1 MKILSVRHAALPALL
16 LPLIAAAQAA
26 DEQTMVVTAA
36 PTTVSELDTPAAVS
50 VVNGD
55 EMRQA
60 APRVNLSESLGAVP
74 GLQVQNRQNYAQDLQ
89 LSIRGFGSRS
99 TYGVRGL
106 RIYVD
111 GIPATMPDGQGQTS
125 NIDIGSVDTIEV
137 LRGPFSAL
145 YGNSSGGVINVTSQT
160 GTQPPTVEA
169 SSYYGSF
176 GTWHYGMKATGAVGD
191 GSHAGD
197 VDYTVSTNRFTTH
210 GYRDHSGARKNLAN
224 ARLGVRINDV
234 SKLTLLLNSV
244 DIKANDAGG
253 LTADEWRDN
262 PRQSPRGDQ
271 YNTRKNTR
279 QTQAGLRYERQL
291 SAQDD
296 LSVMMYAG
304 ERETTQFQS
313 IPRAPQLKPSHA
325 GGVIDLTRHYQ
336 GIDTRLTH
344 RGELLV
350 PVTLTAGLDYENM
363 SERRKGYENFVMV
376 NGAPQ
381 YGEQGALRRNER
393 NLMWNVDPYLQTQWQ
408 LTDKLSLDAGVRYSS
423 VWFDS
428 NDYYITPGNGDDS
441 GDASYHKWLPAGS
454 LKYALTDAWNVYLS
468 AGRGFET
475 PTINEL
481 SYRSDNQS
489 GLNFGL
495 KPSTNDTVEIGS
507 KTRIGNGLFTAAL
520 FQTNTDNEIVVDS
533 SSGGR
538 TSYKNAGKTRRQ
550 GVELGLDQQ
559 FGESWR
565 LKAAWTWLDA
575 TYRTNVCDDA
585 SCNGNRIPGIARNM
599 GYASFGYQPEQGW
612 YAGSDIRYMSDI
624 MANDENT
631 AKAPSWTVVGLT
643 TGYKWSYGRM
653 DMDLFGRIDNLF
665 DREYVGSVIVNE
677 SNGRYYEPAP
687 GRNYGIGMTPA
698 WRFKNR
704 PPPPPMPLAI
714 GGRSAFPGRL
724 FHRQADTRQ
733 RPALDTPPPS

>member
-26 DEQTMVVTAA
+26 DQQTMVVTAA

-55 EMRQA
+55 DMRQA

-304 ERETTQFQS
+304 ERETTQYQS

-507 KTRIGNGLFTAAL
+507 KTRIGNGLLTAAL
-520 FQTNTDNEIVVDS
+520 FQTDTDNEIVVDS

-550 GVELGLDQQ
+550 GMELGLDQQ

-575 TYRTNVCDDA
+575 TYRTNVCGDA

-653 DMDLFGRIDNLF
+653 DMDLFGRVDNLF

-687 GRNYGIGMTPA
+687 GRNYGIGLNLA
-698 WRFKNR
+698 WRFE
-704 PPPPPMPLAI
+704 
-714 GGRSAFPGRL
+714 
-724 FHRQADTRQ
+724 
-733 RPALDTPPPS
+733 

>member
-1 MKILSVRHAALPALL
+1 MKIIAMRTVALPALL
-16 LPLIAAAQAA
+16 LPLVANVHASTN
-26 DEQTMVVTAA
+26 DEQTMVVTAT
-36 PTTVSELDTPAAVS
+36 PTAVSELDTPAAVS

-55 EMRQA
+55 DMRQA
-60 APRVNLSESLGAVP
+60 APRINLSESLGAVP

-106 RIYVD
+106 RLYVD

-125 NIDIGSVDTIEV
+125 NIDIGSIDSLEV

-145 YGNSSGGVINVTSQT
+145 YGNSSGGVINVNTQT
-160 GTQPPTVEA
+160 GSQPPTIEA

-176 GTWHYGMKATGAVGD
+176 GTWHYGLKATGAVGD
-191 GSHAGD
+191 GSQAGD

-210 GYRDHSGARKNLAN
+210 GSRDHSGARKNLTN
-224 ARLGVRINDV
+224 AKLGVRINDV
-234 SKLTLLLNSV
+234 SKLTLLFNSV
-244 DIKANDAGG
+244 DIKANDPGG
-253 LTADEWRDN
+253 LSYEEWQNN

-271 YNTRKNTR
+271 YNTRKTVK

-291 SAQDD
+291 SQQDD

-304 ERETTQFQS
+304 ERETTQYQS
-313 IPRAPQLKPSHA
+313 IPMAPQLKPSHS

-336 GIDTRLTH
+336 GIDTRWTH

-350 PVTLTAGLDYENM
+350 PVTFTTGLDYENM
-363 SERRKGYENFVMV
+363 SERRKGYENYVLV

-381 YGEQGALRRNER
+381 YGEQGDLRRNER
-393 NLMWNVDPYLQTQWQ
+393 NLMWNLDPYLQTQWQ
-408 LTDKLSLDAGVRYSS
+408 LTQKLTLDAGVRYSS

-428 NDYYITPGNGDDS
+428 NDYYVTPGNGDDS

-454 LKYALTDAWNVYLS
+454 LKYAVTDAWNIYLS

-481 SYRSDNQS
+481 SYRSGNQS
-489 GLNFGL
+489 GLNFDL
-495 KPSTNDTVEIGS
+495 KPSTNETVEIGS

-520 FQTNTDNEIVVDS
+520 FQTDTDNEIVVDS

-550 GVELGLDQQ
+550 GMELGLDQQ
-559 FGESWR
+559 FGDSWK

-575 TYRTNVCDDA
+575 TYRTNVCGSSD
-585 SCNGNRIPGIARNM
+585 CNGNRIPGIARNM

-612 YAGSDIRYMSDI
+612 YAGSDIRYMGDI
-624 MANDENT
+624 MANDANT

-643 TGYKWSYGRM
+643 TGYKWSYGKM
-653 DMDLFGRIDNLF
+653 DMDLFGRVDNLF
-665 DREYVGSVIVNE
+665 DRNYAGSVIVNE

-687 GRNYGIGMTPA
+687 GRNFGIGMNIA
-698 WRFKNR
+698 WRFE
-704 PPPPPMPLAI
+704 
-714 GGRSAFPGRL
+714 
-724 FHRQADTRQ
+724 
-733 RPALDTPPPS
+733 

>member
-441 GDASYHKWLPAGS
+441 GDASYLKWLPAGS

-550 GVELGLDQQ
+550 GMELGLDQQ

-687 GRNYGIGMTPA
+687 GRNYGIGLNLA
-698 WRFKNR
+698 WRFE
-704 PPPPPMPLAI
+704 
-714 GGRSAFPGRL
+714 
-724 FHRQADTRQ
+724 
-733 RPALDTPPPS
+733 

>member
-244 DIKANDAGG
+244 DFKANDAGG

-262 PRQSPRGDQ
+262 PRQSPHGDQ

-550 GVELGLDQQ
+550 GMELGLDQQ

-687 GRNYGIGMTPA
+687 GRNYGIGLNLA
-698 WRFKNR
+698 WRFE
-704 PPPPPMPLAI
+704 
-714 GGRSAFPGRL
+714 
-724 FHRQADTRQ
+724 
-733 RPALDTPPPS
+733 

>member
-176 GTWHYGMKATGAVGD
+176 GTWHYGMKATGTVGD

-550 GVELGLDQQ
+550 GMELGLDQQ

-687 GRNYGIGMTPA
+687 GRNYGIGLNLA
-698 WRFKNR
+698 WR
-704 PPPPPMPLAI
+704 
-714 GGRSAFPGRL
+714 
-724 FHRQADTRQ
+724 
-733 RPALDTPPPS
+733 

>member
-1 MKILSVRHAALPALL
+1 MKILSVRHVALPALL

-550 GVELGLDQQ
+550 GMELGLVQQ

-687 GRNYGIGMTPA
+687 GRNYGIGLNLA
-698 WRFKNR
+698 WRFE
-704 PPPPPMPLAI
+704 
-714 GGRSAFPGRL
+714 
-724 FHRQADTRQ
+724 
-733 RPALDTPPPS
+733 

>member
-16 LPLIAAAQAA
+16 LPLIAAAQTA

-137 LRGPFSAL
+137 LRGPFSVL

-507 KTRIGNGLFTAAL
+507 KTRLGNGLLTAAL

-550 GVELGLDQQ
+550 GMELGLDQQ

-653 DMDLFGRIDNLF
+653 DMDLFGRVDNLF

-687 GRNYGIGMTPA
+687 GRNYGIGLNLA
-698 WRFKNR
+698 WRFE
-704 PPPPPMPLAI
+704 
-714 GGRSAFPGRL
+714 
-724 FHRQADTRQ
+724 
-733 RPALDTPPPS
+733 

>member
-1 MKILSVRHAALPALL
+1 MKILSVRHVALPALL

-550 GVELGLDQQ
+550 GMELGLDQQ

-653 DMDLFGRIDNLF
+653 DMDLFGRIENLF

-687 GRNYGIGMTPA
+687 GRNYGIGLNLA
-698 WRFKNR
+698 WRFE
-704 PPPPPMPLAI
+704 
-714 GGRSAFPGRL
+714 
-724 FHRQADTRQ
+724 
-733 RPALDTPPPS
+733 

>member
-381 YGEQGALRRNER
+381 YGEQGALRRNEL

-550 GVELGLDQQ
+550 GMELGLDQQ

-575 TYRTNVCDDA
+575 SYRTNVCDDA

-687 GRNYGIGMTPA
+687 GRNYGIGLNLA
-698 WRFKNR
+698 WRFE
-704 PPPPPMPLAI
+704 
-714 GGRSAFPGRL
+714 
-724 FHRQADTRQ
+724 
-733 RPALDTPPPS
+733 

>member
-550 GVELGLDQQ
+550 GMELGLDQQ

-687 GRNYGIGMTPA
+687 GRNYDIGLNLA
-698 WRFKNR
+698 WRFE
-704 PPPPPMPLAI
+704 
-714 GGRSAFPGRL
+714 
-724 FHRQADTRQ
+724 
-733 RPALDTPPPS
+733 

>member
-1 MKILSVRHAALPALL
+1 MKILSVRHVALPALL

-336 GIDTRLTH
+336 AIDTRLTH

-550 GVELGLDQQ
+550 GMELGLDQQ

-687 GRNYGIGMTPA
+687 GRNYGIGLNLA
-698 WRFKNR
+698 WRFE
-704 PPPPPMPLAI
+704 
-714 GGRSAFPGRL
+714 
-724 FHRQADTRQ
+724 
-733 RPALDTPPPS
+733 

>member
-550 GVELGLDQQ
+550 GMELGLDQQ

-599 GYASFGYQPEQGW
+599 GYASFGYQSEQGW

-687 GRNYGIGMTPA
+687 GRNYGIGLNLA
-698 WRFKNR
+698 WRFE
-704 PPPPPMPLAI
+704 
-714 GGRSAFPGRL
+714 
-724 FHRQADTRQ
+724 
-733 RPALDTPPPS
+733 

>member
-125 NIDIGSVDTIEV
+125 NIDIGSVDTLEV

-271 YNTRKNTR
+271 YNTRKDTR

-291 SAQDD
+291 SDQDD
-296 LSVMMYAG
+296 LSVMMYTG
-304 ERETTQFQS
+304 ERETTQYQS

-481 SYRSDNQS
+481 SYRADNQS

-507 KTRIGNGLFTAAL
+507 KTRIGNGLLTAAL
-520 FQTNTDNEIVVDS
+520 FQTDTDNEIVVDS

-550 GVELGLDQQ
+550 GMELGLDQQ

-575 TYRTNVCDDA
+575 TYRTNVYGDA

-653 DMDLFGRIDNLF
+653 DMDLFGRVDNLF

-687 GRNYGIGMTPA
+687 GRNYGIGLNLA
-698 WRFKNR
+698 WRFE
-704 PPPPPMPLAI
+704 
-714 GGRSAFPGRL
+714 
-724 FHRQADTRQ
+724 
-733 RPALDTPPPS
+733 

>member
-16 LPLIAAAQAA
+16 LPLIAAAQTA

-507 KTRIGNGLFTAAL
+507 KTRLGNGLLTAAL

-550 GVELGLDQQ
+550 GMELGLDQQ

-575 TYRTNVCDDA
+575 TYRTNICDDA

-599 GYASFGYQPEQGW
+599 GYASFGYQLEQGW

-653 DMDLFGRIDNLF
+653 DMDLFGRVDNLF

-687 GRNYGIGMTPA
+687 GRNYGIGLNLA
-698 WRFKNR
+698 WRFE
-704 PPPPPMPLAI
+704 
-714 GGRSAFPGRL
+714 
-724 FHRQADTRQ
+724 
-733 RPALDTPPPS
+733 

>member
-16 LPLIAAAQAA
+16 LPLIAAAQTA

-224 ARLGVRINDV
+224 ARMGVRINDV

-507 KTRIGNGLFTAAL
+507 KTRLGNGLLTAAL

-550 GVELGLDQQ
+550 GMELGLDQQ

-653 DMDLFGRIDNLF
+653 DMDLFGRVDNLF

-687 GRNYGIGMTPA
+687 GRNYGIGLNLA
-698 WRFKNR
+698 WRFE
-704 PPPPPMPLAI
+704 
-714 GGRSAFPGRL
+714 
-724 FHRQADTRQ
+724 
-733 RPALDTPPPS
+733 

>member
-253 LTADEWRDN
+253 LTADEWRDD

-550 GVELGLDQQ
+550 GMELGLDQQ

-687 GRNYGIGMTPA
+687 GRNYGIGLNLA
-698 WRFKNR
+698 WRFE
-704 PPPPPMPLAI
+704 
-714 GGRSAFPGRL
+714 
-724 FHRQADTRQ
+724 
-733 RPALDTPPPS
+733 

>member
-1 MKILSVRHAALPALL
+1 MKILSVRHVALPALL

-325 GGVIDLTRHYQ
+325 GGVIDLTLHYQ

-550 GVELGLDQQ
+550 GMELGLDQQ

-687 GRNYGIGMTPA
+687 GRNYGIGLNLA
-698 WRFKNR
+698 WRFE
-704 PPPPPMPLAI
+704 
-714 GGRSAFPGRL
+714 
-724 FHRQADTRQ
+724 
-733 RPALDTPPPS
+733 

>member
-1 MKILSVRHAALPALL
+1 MKILSVRHFALPALL

-550 GVELGLDQQ
+550 GMELGLDQQ

-687 GRNYGIGMTPA
+687 GRNYGIGLNLA
-698 WRFKNR
+698 WRFE
-704 PPPPPMPLAI
+704 
-714 GGRSAFPGRL
+714 
-724 FHRQADTRQ
+724 
-733 RPALDTPPPS
+733 

>member
-125 NIDIGSVDTIEV
+125 NIDIGSVDTLEV

-271 YNTRKNTR
+271 YNTRKDTR

-304 ERETTQFQS
+304 ERETTQYQS

-481 SYRSDNQS
+481 SYRADNQS

-507 KTRIGNGLFTAAL
+507 KTRIGNGLLTAAL
-520 FQTNTDNEIVVDS
+520 FQTDTDNEIVVDS

-550 GVELGLDQQ
+550 GMELGLDQQ

-575 TYRTNVCDDA
+575 TYRTNVCGDA

-653 DMDLFGRIDNLF
+653 DMDLFGRVDNLF

-687 GRNYGIGMTPA
+687 GRNYGIGLNLA
-698 WRFKNR
+698 WSFE
-704 PPPPPMPLAI
+704 
-714 GGRSAFPGRL
+714 
-724 FHRQADTRQ
+724 
-733 RPALDTPPPS
+733 

>member
-1 MKILSVRHAALPALL
+1 MKILSVRHVALPALL

-550 GVELGLDQQ
+550 GMELGLDQQ

-687 GRNYGIGMTPA
+687 GRNYGIGLNLV
-698 WRFKNR
+698 WRFE
-704 PPPPPMPLAI
+704 
-714 GGRSAFPGRL
+714 
-724 FHRQADTRQ
+724 
-733 RPALDTPPPS
+733 

>member
-253 LTADEWRDN
+253 LTTDEWRDN

-550 GVELGLDQQ
+550 GMELGLDQQ

-687 GRNYGIGMTPA
+687 GRNYGIGLNLA
-698 WRFKNR
+698 WRFE
-704 PPPPPMPLAI
+704 
-714 GGRSAFPGRL
+714 
-724 FHRQADTRQ
+724 
-733 RPALDTPPPS
+733 

>member
-60 APRVNLSESLGAVP
+60 AARVNLSESLGAVP

-550 GVELGLDQQ
+550 GMELGLDQQ

-687 GRNYGIGMTPA
+687 GRNYGIGLNLA
-698 WRFKNR
+698 WRFE
-704 PPPPPMPLAI
+704 
-714 GGRSAFPGRL
+714 
-724 FHRQADTRQ
+724 
-733 RPALDTPPPS
+733 

>member
-1 MKILSVRHAALPALL
+1 MKILSVRHVALPALL

-210 GYRDHSGARKNLAN
+210 VYRDHSGARKNLAN

-550 GVELGLDQQ
+550 GMELGLDQQ

-687 GRNYGIGMTPA
+687 GRNYGIGLNLA
-698 WRFKNR
+698 WRFE
-704 PPPPPMPLAI
+704 
-714 GGRSAFPGRL
+714 
-724 FHRQADTRQ
+724 
-733 RPALDTPPPS
+733 

>member
-550 GVELGLDQQ
+550 GMELGLDQQ

-612 YAGSDIRYMSDI
+612 YAGSDIRYMSDS

-687 GRNYGIGMTPA
+687 GRNYGIGLNLA
-698 WRFKNR
+698 WRFE
-704 PPPPPMPLAI
+704 
-714 GGRSAFPGRL
+714 
-724 FHRQADTRQ
+724 
-733 RPALDTPPPS
+733 

>member
-1 MKILSVRHAALPALL
+1 MKILSVRHAALPALI

-550 GVELGLDQQ
+550 GMELGLDQQ

-653 DMDLFGRIDNLF
+653 DMDL
-665 DREYVGSVIVNE
+665 
-677 SNGRYYEPAP
+677 
-687 GRNYGIGMTPA
+687 
-698 WRFKNR
+698 
-704 PPPPPMPLAI
+704 
-714 GGRSAFPGRL
+714 
-724 FHRQADTRQ
+724 
-733 RPALDTPPPS
+733 

>member
-16 LPLIAAAQAA
+16 LPLIAAAQTA

-507 KTRIGNGLFTAAL
+507 KTRLGNGLLTAAL

-550 GVELGLDQQ
+550 GMELGLDQQ

-653 DMDLFGRIDNLF
+653 DMDLFGRVDNLF

-687 GRNYGIGMTPA
+687 GRNYGIVLNLA
-698 WRFKNR
+698 WRFE
-704 PPPPPMPLAI
+704 
-714 GGRSAFPGRL
+714 
-724 FHRQADTRQ
+724 
-733 RPALDTPPPS
+733 

>member
-16 LPLIAAAQAA
+16 LPLIAAAQTA

-60 APRVNLSESLGAVP
+60 VPRVNLSESLGAVP

-507 KTRIGNGLFTAAL
+507 KTRLGNGLLTAAL

-550 GVELGLDQQ
+550 GMELGLDQQ

-631 AKAPSWTVVGLT
+631 AKAPSRTVVGLT

-653 DMDLFGRIDNLF
+653 DMDLFGRVDNLF

-687 GRNYGIGMTPA
+687 GRNYGIGLNLA
-698 WRFKNR
+698 WRFE
-704 PPPPPMPLAI
+704 
-714 GGRSAFPGRL
+714 
-724 FHRQADTRQ
+724 
-733 RPALDTPPPS
+733 

>member
-363 SERRKGYENFVMV
+363 SERRKGYENFVIV

-507 KTRIGNGLFTAAL
+507 KTRIGNGLLTAAL
-520 FQTNTDNEIVVDS
+520 FQTDTDNEIVVDS

-550 GVELGLDQQ
+550 GMELGLDQQ

-575 TYRTNVCDDA
+575 TYRTNVCGDA

-653 DMDLFGRIDNLF
+653 DMDLFGRVDNLF

-687 GRNYGIGMTPA
+687 GRNYGIGLNLA
-698 WRFKNR
+698 WRFE
-704 PPPPPMPLAI
+704 
-714 GGRSAFPGRL
+714 
-724 FHRQADTRQ
+724 
-733 RPALDTPPPS
+733 

>member
-125 NIDIGSVDTIEV
+125 NIDIGSVDTLEV

-176 GTWHYGMKATGAVGD
+176 GAWHYGMKATGAVGD

-271 YNTRKNTR
+271 YNTRKDTR

-304 ERETTQFQS
+304 ERETTQYQS

-481 SYRSDNQS
+481 SYRADNQS

-507 KTRIGNGLFTAAL
+507 KTRIGNGLLTAAL
-520 FQTNTDNEIVVDS
+520 FQTDTDNEIVVDS

-550 GVELGLDQQ
+550 GMELGLDQQ

-575 TYRTNVCDDA
+575 TYRTNVCGDA

-653 DMDLFGRIDNLF
+653 DMDLFGRVDNLF

-687 GRNYGIGMTPA
+687 GRNYGIGLNLA
-698 WRFKNR
+698 WRFE
-704 PPPPPMPLAI
+704 
-714 GGRSAFPGRL
+714 
-724 FHRQADTRQ
+724 
-733 RPALDTPPPS
+733 